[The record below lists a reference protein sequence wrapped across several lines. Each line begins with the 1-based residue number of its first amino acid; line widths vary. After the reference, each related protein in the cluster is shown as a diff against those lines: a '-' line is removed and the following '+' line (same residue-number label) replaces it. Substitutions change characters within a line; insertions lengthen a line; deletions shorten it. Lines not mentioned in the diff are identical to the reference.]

1 MKLTLS
7 LSLLFGCFQWGSAAT
22 RRNLNEL
29 ASTLYQKASG
39 KATTFFKSAGTPVAD
54 YIRPFLRSE
63 SDPELQER
71 ATAHFSFYKDS
82 QCTQMDYILDVKI
95 NRCAR
100 NLGNLKPI
108 LIEDDPNYLTIV
120 LQPYDQSCENP
131 DGSAAYQTYLKNTCT
146 FVDGSYVIF
155 NLIGRPRKFIPGGG
169 GAFVFYDNDI
179 DCYISKHSN
188 LALAQMMITWPFD
201 MCTTGF
207 GDYVKAVSC
216 DSDSFHYMTY
226 SEPTCDMSSS
236 SSSLVEIST
245 DPAVL
250 DCPTLPPFLLPY
262 QVMCIGKPEPIPEVP
277 VPEERSNF
285 TSDGNSV
292 RRLFPFSL
300 I

>member
-7 LSLLFGCFQWGSAAT
+7 LQLLFGCLQLKSAAT

-29 ASTLYQKASG
+29 ASTLYQKASL
-39 KATTFFKSAGTPVAD
+39 KATTFFKTAGTPVAD
-54 YIRPFLRSE
+54 YIRPFLRTE
-63 SDPELQER
+63 ADPELQER
-71 ATAHFSFYKDS
+71 ATAHFTFYKDS
-82 QCTQMDYILDVKI
+82 QCTQIDYVLDVKI

-100 NLGNLKPI
+100 NLGSLKPI
-108 LIEDDPNYLTIV
+108 LIEDDPNYWTII
-120 LQPYDQSCENP
+120 LQPYDNSCENP
-131 DGSAAYQTYLKNTCT
+131 DGSTAYQTYLKNTCA

-155 NLIGRPRKFIPGGG
+155 NLIGRPRKSIPSGG

-201 MCTTGF
+201 TCTTGF
-207 GDYVKAVSC
+207 GDYNDYVKAVSC
-216 DSDSFHYMTY
+216 DSDAFHYMTY
-226 SEPTCDMSSS
+226 SEPTCDMSS

-250 DCPTLPPFLLPY
+250 DCPSLPPFLLPY
-262 QVMCIGKPEPIPEVP
+262 QVMCIGKPEPNLEIPGET
-277 VPEERSNF
+277 SNV
-285 TSDGNSV
+285 TSGGNLA
-292 RRLFPFSL
+292 RRLFPFRL